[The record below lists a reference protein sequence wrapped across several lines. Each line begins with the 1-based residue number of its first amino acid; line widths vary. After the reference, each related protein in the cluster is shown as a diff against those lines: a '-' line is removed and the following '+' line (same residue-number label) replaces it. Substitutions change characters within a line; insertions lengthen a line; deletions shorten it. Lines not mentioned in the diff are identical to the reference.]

1 MSGSMDSV
9 PTKRPT
15 GRIILVDS
23 SDRVLLIRSE
33 DPRIDVPVLWLTPGG
48 GCKSG
53 ESCAQA
59 ARRELYEE
67 TGIEVPDP
75 GPCVWVRQHIWRWG
89 ERMIDSEEHFFFQR
103 LDRRVATAPAD
114 LEEIEI
120 EIFREFRWWRLDE
133 LLTAA
138 NEVFVPRRFA
148 ELLRPLLRGEMPAA
162 PIDPGL

>member
-1 MSGSMDSV
+1 MDSI

-15 GRIILVDS
+15 GRVILVDA

-33 DPRIDVPVLWLTPGG
+33 DPRIDVPILWLTPGG

-59 ARRELYEE
+59 ACRELHEE
-67 TGIEVPDP
+67 TGIELLDP
-75 GPCVWVRQHIWRWG
+75 GPCVWLRQHVWRWA
-89 ERMIDSEEHFFFQR
+89 ERMIDSEEHFFFRR
-103 LDRRVATAPAD
+103 LDRRMAVEPAD

-133 LLTAA
+133 LLAA
-138 NEVFVPRRFA
+138 TKEVFVPRRFA
-148 ELLRPLLRGEMPAA
+148 ELLRPLLRGEIPAA